1 MGLATVLGLAPRG
14 FFIPYRYAAR
24 LPGPGARPVYAA
36 LEAVLDRE
44 VAAFEALLAEIDG
57 HAGELA
63 AIGGAVP
70 PAPRWDQ
77 DWFPPLDAAALYA
90 LIRRRRPA
98 RVVEIG
104 SGHSTRFAARAVADG
119 GLATAITAID
129 PRPRATLDGL
139 DIELRR
145 ETLAEAGTG
154 PFRDLAAG
162 DLLLVDSSHI
172 AMPGSDVDDVLAR
185 VLPVLPAGV
194 AVQFHDI
201 FLPDDYP
208 ADWAWRG
215 YNEQTAVAALLGAGG
230 WRPLFA
236 SHYVTTRMPAR
247 LAASAVAGLP
257 HRPGA
262 RAASLWLEK
271 RGTAGPGAVA

>member
-1 MGLATVLGLAPRG
+1 MKLRRLRMGLATVLGIAPQG
-14 FFIPYRYAAR
+14 FFIPYRYAGR

-36 LEAVLDRE
+36 LEALLDRE
-44 VAAFEALLAEIDG
+44 VAAFEALLEQIDG
-57 HAGELA
+57 HADDLN
-63 AIGGAVP
+63 AIGGAAP

-90 LIRRRRPA
+90 LIRGRRPA

-104 SGHSTRFAARAVADG
+104 SGHSTRFAARAVTDG
-119 GLATAITAID
+119 GLGTTITAID
-129 PRPRATLDGL
+129 PRPRAALAGL
-139 DIELRR
+139 DIDLRR
-145 ETLAEAGTG
+145 ATLAEAGDK

-162 DLLLVDSSHI
+162 DLLLVDSSHV

-185 VLPVLPAGV
+185 ILPLLPAGV

-215 YNEQTAVAALLGAGG
+215 YNEQTAVAALLSAGG

-247 LAASAVAGLP
+247 LAVSAVAGLP
-257 HRPGA
+257 HKPGA

-271 RGTAGPGAVA
+271 R